1 MVKYDNL
8 EVNPGAENPF
18 QSVKQNRV
26 SVIVLAEVRAG
37 LLGVNQTHLA
47 PFLKQVGQ
55 HAQERPLADIK
66 VFYIGRT
73 YPE

>member
-18 QSVKQNRV
+18 QSVKQKRV

-37 LLGVNQTHLA
+37 LLGVNQTHFT
-47 PFLKQVGQ
+47 PFFKQFGQ
-55 HAQERPLADIK
+55 HAQERPLTYIK
-66 VFYIGRT
+66 VLYIGRT
-73 YPE
+73 NPE